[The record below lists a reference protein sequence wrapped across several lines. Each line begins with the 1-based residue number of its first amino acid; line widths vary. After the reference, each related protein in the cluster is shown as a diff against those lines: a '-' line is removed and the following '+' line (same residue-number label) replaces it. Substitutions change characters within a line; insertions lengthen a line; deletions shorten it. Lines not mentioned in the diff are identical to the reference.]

1 LDREEALENLSKQII
16 GCTLCPRLTEYRV
29 KVALN
34 PPKRYRGEEYWAK
47 PLPGFGDPYAKMLV
61 LGLAPA
67 AHGGNRTG
75 RMFTG
80 DSSGAWL
87 MKALYETGF
96 ANQPTSL
103 SRHDGLKLSGA
114 YLTAVVRCVP
124 PANKP
129 LKSEVENCLRYLKVE
144 LEILKD
150 IRLVLALGRLA
161 HDAYLKI
168 SGSRNVLFKHGQI
181 ISLGGRI
188 PFLVDSYHPSRQNTQ
203 TGRLRWDMWI
213 DVFNRAR
220 VLLAGN
226 SVNKLI

>member
-1 LDREEALENLSKQII
+1 MEAVSRQII
-16 GCTLCPRLTEYRV
+16 SCNLCPRLTEYRV

-47 PLPGFGDPYAKMLV
+47 PLPGFGDPYAKLLV
-61 LGLAPA
+61 VGLAPA

-87 MKALYETGF
+87 MRALYETGF

-103 SRHDGLKLSGA
+103 SRDDGLKLYGA

-129 LKSEVENCLRYLKVE
+129 LKSEVENCLRYLKAE
-144 LEILKD
+144 TEILKD
-150 IRLVLALGRLA
+150 VRVVLALGRLA
-161 HDAYLKI
+161 HAAYIRI
-168 SGSRNVLFKHGQI
+168 SSFGKVVFKHGQMI
-181 ISLGGRI
+181 NLGERNPLLI
-188 PFLVDSYHPSRQNTQ
+188 DSYHPSRQNTQ
-203 TGRLRWDMWI
+203 TGRLTWDMWI
-213 DVFNRAR
+213 DVFKRAR
-220 VLLAGN
+220 GYLVGKSSAKR
-226 SVNKLI
+226 S

>member
-1 LDREEALENLSKQII
+1 LSRVDALEALSKQII
-16 GCTLCPRLTEYRV
+16 NCNLCPRLTEYRV

-47 PLPGFGDPYAKMLV
+47 PLPGFGDPYAKLLI

-80 DSSGAWL
+80 DGSGAWL

-103 SRHDGLKLSGA
+103 SRNDGLKLNGA

-129 LKSEVENCLRYLKVE
+129 LKSEVENCSKYLKAE
-144 LEILKD
+144 LKILKD
-150 IRLVLALGRLA
+150 VSVVVALGRLA
-161 HDAYLKI
+161 HDTYLKI
-168 SGSRNVLFKHGQI
+168 TGSRNLAFKHGQI
-181 ISLGGRI
+181 IDLGKHKPLLI
-188 PFLVDSYHPSRQNTQ
+188 DSYHPSRQNTQ
-203 TGRLRWDMWI
+203 TGRLTWDMWI
-213 DVFNRAR
+213 DVFKRAR
-220 VLLAGN
+220 AHL
-226 SVNKLI
+226 

>member
-1 LDREEALENLSKQII
+1 MNREEALKTLATQII

-80 DSSGAWL
+80 NGSGAWL
-87 MKALYETGF
+87 MKALYEIGV

-103 SRHDGLKLSGA
+103 SLDDGLKLSGA

-124 PANKP
+124 PANRP
-129 LKSEVENCLRYLKVE
+129 LKSEVENCLRYLKAE

-150 IRLVLALGRLA
+150 IRLVLALGHLA

-168 SGSRNVLFKHGQI
+168 SGSRNVAFKHGQLI
-181 ISLGGRI
+181 DLGEGI
-188 PFLVDSYHPSRQNTQ
+188 PLLIDSYHPSRQNTQ
-203 TGRLRWDMWI
+203 TGRLSWDMWI

-220 VLLAGN
+220 ALLAEN
-226 SVNKLI
+226 SLNKLI

>member
-1 LDREEALENLSKQII
+1 LSRVDTLEALSKQII
-16 GCTLCPRLTEYRV
+16 NCNLCPRLTEYRV

-47 PLPGFGDPYAKMLV
+47 PLPGFGDPYAKLLI

-80 DSSGAWL
+80 DGSGAWL

-103 SRHDGLKLSGA
+103 SRNDGLKLNGA

-129 LKSEVENCLRYLKVE
+129 LKSEVENCSKYLKAE
-144 LEILKD
+144 LKILKD
-150 IRLVLALGRLA
+150 VSVVVALGRLA
-161 HDAYLKI
+161 HDTYLKI
-168 SGSRNVLFKHGQI
+168 TGSRNLAFKHGQI
-181 ISLGGRI
+181 IDLGKHKPLLI
-188 PFLVDSYHPSRQNTQ
+188 DSYHPSRQNTQ
-203 TGRLRWDMWI
+203 TGRLTWDMWI
-213 DVFNRAR
+213 DVFKRAR
-220 VLLAGN
+220 AHL
-226 SVNKLI
+226 

>member
-1 LDREEALENLSKQII
+1 VLSREEELEALSKQII
-16 GCTLCPRLTEYRV
+16 NCNLCPRLSEYRV

-47 PLPGFGDPYAKMLV
+47 PLPGFGDPYAKLLI

-75 RMFTG
+75 RMFTS

-87 MKALYETGF
+87 IKALYETGF
-96 ANQPTSL
+96 ANQPTSV
-103 SRHDGLKLSGA
+103 SRVDGLRLSGA

-124 PANKP
+124 PVNKP
-129 LKSEVENCLRYLKVE
+129 LKSEVENCSKYLKAE

-150 IRLVLALGRLA
+150 VSVVVALGRLA
-161 HDAYLKI
+161 HDTYLKI
-168 SGSRNVLFKHGQI
+168 TCSRNLPFKHGQVVE
-181 ISLGGRI
+181 LGKHTLI
-188 PFLVDSYHPSRQNTQ
+188 DSYHPSRQNTQ

-220 VLLAGN
+220 AFLAGN